1 FSGPGAIEHDQPSGS
16 LEQFYHGYGD
26 GDQLESMTRGS
37 QGQVRFTS
45 GSNGRTTGRDGVDFA
60 YDAAGRRTEDDRYT
74 FIWDWR
80 GRLYEINVKDEW
92 PANPNTQPNEPII
105 PAFAGHQVRF
115 EYDGLGRLESRIHF
129 GPEEDGERPLY
140 EKRVFLWEGSSLLAE
155 IAYDDLAE
163 TSRRWRKTYVPGTT
177 GLDDAIQ
184 VRIETTT
191 PPSDRVY
198 TFSRDELGTVLAV
211 LMESDLADPDFEV
224 DPGNP
229 LLLLRYVYTPFG
241 EVHVETGPELR
252 AAGFSET
259 VISVETDAGEA
270 DQV

>member
-1 FSGPGAIEHDQPSGS
+1 
-16 LEQFYHGYGD
+16 D
-26 GDQLESMTRGS
+26 GDQLDSLTRGS
-37 QGQVRFTS
+37 QDQVRFTS
-45 GSNGRTTGRDGVDFA
+45 GSNGRTTSRDGVDFA
-60 YDAAGRRTEDDRYT
+60 YDNAGRRAEDDRYR
-74 FIWDWR
+74 FKWDWR
-80 GRLYEINVKDEW
+80 GRLYEINVKQEW
-92 PANPNTQPNEPII
+92 PPSSDSQQAEPII
-105 PAFAGHQVRF
+105 PAFADHLVRF

-129 GPEEDGERPLY
+129 GPEEEGERPLY
-140 EKRVFLWEGSSLLAE
+140 EKRVFFWEGSSLLAE

-163 TSRRWRKTYVPGTT
+163 TSRRWRKTYVPGQT

-211 LMESDLADPDFEV
+211 TLESDLVDPDLEI
-224 DPGNP
+224 DPENP
-229 LLLLRYVYTPFG
+229 LLLLRYFYTPFG

-259 VISVETDAGEA
+259 VISVITDGGE
-270 DQV
+270 V